1 MADEIIND
9 QSGAADSGGI
19 ADVTPPADG
28 GETTPP
34 TETTPPSVDGGI
46 ADGGEQAPEGTEK
59 QEQTDAKPE
68 PYELTAPE
76 GFDVPEDNLKG
87 FSALC
92 NELGMTKE
100 QAEKMLDWHKAQH
113 EQNTAFAAQ
122 QEAQVLHGW
131 SRDIMA
137 DPEFGGKNWASTV
150 ADARKALDRF
160 DADGYLREF
169 LRETKF
175 QHHPQVIRVVARVGR
190 AMGEHGFVGSNGEGG
205 QDGELARLKRQYPS
219 EFQK

>member
-1 MADEIIND
+1 MADKIIHD
-9 QSGAADSGGI
+9 QTGAVDTGGI

-28 GETTPP
+28 GVTPLTDTTGNTAP
-34 TETTPPSVDGGI
+34 TDGGI
-46 ADGGEQAPEGTEK
+46 ADGGEPASEGTGKTEP
-59 QEQTDAKPE
+59 EQKPE

-76 GFDVPEDNLKG
+76 GFEVPEDNLKG
-87 FSALC
+87 FSGLC
-92 NELGMTKE
+92 NEIGLSKE
-100 QAEKMLDWHKAQH
+100 QAEKILDWHKTQY
-113 EQNTAFAAQ
+113 EQNTAYAAQ
-122 QEAQVLHGW
+122 QEAQVLQGW
-131 SRDIMA
+131 GKELMA
-137 DPEFGGKNWASTV
+137 DPEFGGKNWNSTI

-160 DADGYLREF
+160 DADGSLREF

-205 QDGELARLKRQYPS
+205 QDGDLARLKRQYPS